1 MKQSETLLSN
11 ELRKTMEKELV
22 SLSAHHSSELDDISN
37 ELNLKMNTLLEEL
50 KQKSITTFQH
60 DIDSMSLRFNED
72 CNTAKSMMSSLFG
85 TILSVTP
92 QKKSIQS
99 SGTTVFASGSSSS
112 SSTLS
117 STTNVAYLVR
127 IQQEYAE
134 MHAQQIRTAT
144 TLAEIAREASRLRRD
159 LRESKRCQL
168 LAARAR
174 AEIPSLIRE
183 HLAPPNNTNDERD
196 TSKLLVETNR
206 RLVNKLQRMS
216 NRYTDLEDEL
226 SMSMKM
232 DSNAQYHEL
241 HASRRSP
248 REGMTMA
255 TSMRNTRYQQR
266 GMSPR
271 SFASISR
278 STRRKVGDVGD
289 VQNGTIEDQEEQEE
303 QEEERLRASVTLE
316 LSSDS
321 DE

>member
-1 MKQSETLLSN
+1 LKQSETLLSN

>member
-183 HLAPPNNTNDERD
+183 HLAPSNNTNDERD

>member
-99 SGTTVFASGSSSS
+99 SGSTVFASGSSSS

-183 HLAPPNNTNDERD
+183 HLAPSNNTNDERD

-226 SMSMKM
+226 SMSMKI

-255 TSMRNTRYQQR
+255 TSLRNTRYQQR

>member
-99 SGTTVFASGSSSS
+99 SGSTVFASGSSSS

-183 HLAPPNNTNDERD
+183 HLAPSNNTNDERD

-255 TSMRNTRYQQR
+255 TSLRNTRYQQR

>member
-1 MKQSETLLSN
+1 
-11 ELRKTMEKELV
+11 MEKELV

-99 SGTTVFASGSSSS
+99 SGTTVFSSGSSSS

-183 HLAPPNNTNDERD
+183 HLAPSNNTNDERD

-255 TSMRNTRYQQR
+255 TSLRNTRYQQR

>member
-255 TSMRNTRYQQR
+255 TSLRNTRYQQR

>member
-99 SGTTVFASGSSSS
+99 SGSTVFASGSSSS

-255 TSMRNTRYQQR
+255 TSLRNTRYQQR

>member
-1 MKQSETLLSN
+1 LKQSETLLSN

-99 SGTTVFASGSSSS
+99 SGSTVFASGSSSS

-255 TSMRNTRYQQR
+255 TSLRNTRYQQR

>member
-1 MKQSETLLSN
+1 L
-11 ELRKTMEKELV
+11 
-22 SLSAHHSSELDDISN
+22 
-37 ELNLKMNTLLEEL
+37 
-50 KQKSITTFQH
+50 
-60 DIDSMSLRFNED
+60 
-72 CNTAKSMMSSLFG
+72 
-85 TILSVTP
+85 
-92 QKKSIQS
+92 
-99 SGTTVFASGSSSS
+99 
-112 SSTLS
+112 
-117 STTNVAYLVR
+117 
-127 IQQEYAE
+127 AE
-134 MHAQQIRTAT
+134 MAS
-144 TLAEIAREASRLRRD
+144 EASRLRRD

-241 HASRRSP
+241 HASRISP

-289 VQNGTIEDQEEQEE
+289 VQNGTISHIEDQEEQEE

>member
-99 SGTTVFASGSSSS
+99 SGTTVFTSGSSSS

-183 HLAPPNNTNDERD
+183 HLAPSNNTNDERD

-255 TSMRNTRYQQR
+255 TSLRNTRYQQR

>member
-99 SGTTVFASGSSSS
+99 SGTTVFTSGSSSS

-255 TSMRNTRYQQR
+255 TSLRNTRYQQR

>member
-1 MKQSETLLSN
+1 
-11 ELRKTMEKELV
+11 MEKELV

-99 SGTTVFASGSSSS
+99 SGSTVFASGSSSS

-255 TSMRNTRYQQR
+255 TSLRNTRYQQR

>member
-99 SGTTVFASGSSSS
+99 SGTTVFSSGSSSS

-183 HLAPPNNTNDERD
+183 HLAPSNNTNDERD

-255 TSMRNTRYQQR
+255 TSLRNTRYQQR

-303 QEEERLRASVTLE
+303 ERLRASVTLE

>member
-99 SGTTVFASGSSSS
+99 SGTTVFASGSASS

-183 HLAPPNNTNDERD
+183 HLAPSNNTNDERD

-255 TSMRNTRYQQR
+255 TSLRNTRYQQR

>member
-183 HLAPPNNTNDERD
+183 HLAPSNNTNDERD

-255 TSMRNTRYQQR
+255 TSLRNTRYQQR